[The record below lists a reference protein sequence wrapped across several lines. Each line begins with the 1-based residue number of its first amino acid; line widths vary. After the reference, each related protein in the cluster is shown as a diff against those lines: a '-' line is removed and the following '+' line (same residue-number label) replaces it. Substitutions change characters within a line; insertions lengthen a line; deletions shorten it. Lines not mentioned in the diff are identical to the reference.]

1 MIKFNC
7 NKIMLYRILDFL
19 YRKYSKMVMKKNNE
33 IFYHTNRDMQ
43 LWMTNYILKKL
54 KEEDLFVNKRYE
66 LLRSKRLRNI
76 STSLNAS
83 EGNIGIENYYSR
95 DKRKASSVISQL
107 LSNKRKYTDE
117 IVSLICENLEIETTM
132 LVFGVSS
139 TYVDEIHLTLHLTS
153 IFDMAF
159 LSDKYF
165 KDIFNILINLSSLAE
180 EFVYYGISSNM
191 SYYEIERILEREDV
205 RLSFTK
211 IANKFVSKLTKIE
224 IKGKSFFENYYEFVS
239 NLKSPLKNLE
249 KTNNEILLFL
259 IENYFPYLTKEIG
272 ESYGVL
278 KYSLLRIA
286 NKCIQENS
294 NLGYNI
300 TQEEFS
306 VTDFN
311 LTEKTKIL
319 VRISELL
326 ELLDKNESVFFD

>member
-1 MIKFNC
+1 MLH
-7 NKIMLYRILDFL
+7 KIYGFYKESVL
-19 YRKYSKMVMKKNNE
+19 KMVMKKNNE

-43 LWMTNYILKKL
+43 LWMTNFILEKL

-132 LVFGVSS
+132 LVFGINS
-139 TYVDEIHLTLHLTS
+139 THYNETHVTLYLAS
-153 IFDMAF
+153 LIESAF

-165 KDIFNILINLSSLAE
+165 QDVFKILVNVSSLAE
-180 EFVYYGISSNM
+180 ELVFYGISSNM
-191 SYYEIERILEREDV
+191 TYNEVERILESEDV
-205 RLSFTK
+205 RLSSTE
-211 IANKFVSKLTKIE
+211 IANKLVSKLTKIH
-224 IKGKSFFENYYEFVS
+224 IKGKSFLENYYEFVS
-239 NLKSPLKNLE
+239 NIKSPLKNLE
-249 KTNNEILLFL
+249 KTNNEIFLFI

-311 LTEKTKIL
+311 LTEKTKII

-326 ELLDKNESVFFD
+326 ELLDKNEAVFFD